1 MVLVL
6 VPSLTLPYE
15 EEKISPF
22 EYFFC
27 MYVPFMDIASIQ
39 TRAFIE
45 L

>member
-1 MVLVL
+1 MVLVI

-27 MYVPFMDIASIQ
+27 MYVPFMNIASIQ
-39 TRAFIE
+39 TRVFIE